1 MERGR
6 ILIVDEDWFARD
18 LYSEYLQIDNNIVD
32 TTADPIEAF
41 ELLQRNDYDIVITD
55 MFTRRLSGLDFIEEI
70 RKNFQSVSII
80 VISGVNAVEPAVK
93 ALRLGAFDYLLK
105 PVNPETL
112 KLSVKKC
119 LEVRH
124 LLKEN
129 IELKSYVD
137 LYSASQRIVSTI
149 DPDKIYSIS
158 VETLMEIIKSD
169 CGVFIQKKEEDTEYI
184 IKANKNIDTNNL
196 QNILKFIQDYL
207 NKNYDTPAVDKISLY
222 NREELEEIYRKI
234 SFMMIIPLK
243 HNASNFGYILL
254 FRFYNRISFSSR
266 EIKDAE
272 FLMKNIVSSFVN
284 IQQFSEIKSLAYID
298 ELTGLY
304 NIRYFEEI
312 LKREINKG
320 TSNNIFSILFMDLD
334 HFKEV
339 NDTYGHLV
347 GSKLLV
353 EVGRVIRNCV
363 REHDFTVRYGVDEFC
378 VLLTQTGLEE
388 AVRIAERIRKTVE
401 NHRFMS
407 RESYNI
413 RLTVCIGVAVYP
425 QHSTSMLGL
434 IEKADN
440 AMYAGK
446 NSTRNVVNVATGSD
460 DKTSNLNDIG
470 LRFSE
475 KQ

>member
-1 MERGR
+1 MMDGR

-18 LYSEYLQIDNNIVD
+18 LYTEYLQIDNNIVD
-32 TTADPIEAF
+32 STSDPIEAF
-41 ELLQRNDYDIVITD
+41 EFLQKNDYDIVITD

-70 RKNFQSVSII
+70 RKNFPSVSII
-80 VISGVNAVEPAVK
+80 VISGINAVEPAVK

-119 LEVRH
+119 LEVRR

-137 LYSASQRIVSTI
+137 LYSASQRIVSNI
-149 DPDKIYSIS
+149 DPDKIYSLS
-158 VETLMEIIKSD
+158 VETLMEIIKAD
-169 CGVFIQKKEEDTEYI
+169 CGIFIDRTGDGNDYI
-184 IKANKNIDTNNL
+184 IKTNKNIDINNA
-196 QNILKFIQDYL
+196 QKILRYVSDY
-207 NKNYDTPAVDKISLY
+207 ISKTGEFPVMEKVSLF
-222 NREELEEIYRKI
+222 NREEIDEIYRKI
-234 SFMMIIPLK
+234 SFVMIIPIK
-243 HNASNFGYILL
+243 SGIRSFGYIIL
-254 FRFYNRISFSSR
+254 FRFFNRIPFSTR

-284 IQQFSEIKSLAYID
+284 IQQFSEVKNLAYID

-304 NIRYFEEI
+304 NIRYFEEV

-320 TSNNIFSILFMDLD
+320 TANNIFSILFMDLD
-334 HFKEV
+334 HFKNV

-353 EVGRVIRNCV
+353 EVGRVIKGCV
-363 REHDFTVRYGVDEFC
+363 RENDITVRYGGDEFC
-378 VLLTQTGLEE
+378 VLLTQTGQEDAL
-388 AVRIAERIRKTVE
+388 RIAERIRKTIE
-401 NHRFMS
+401 NHKFMS
-407 RESYNI
+407 REGLNI
-413 RLTVCIGVAVYP
+413 HLTVCIGVAVYP
-425 QHSTSMLGL
+425 THSTSLLGI

-440 AMYAGK
+440 AMYVGK
-446 NSTRNVVNVATGSD
+446 NSTRNVVNLANSSNGKVDLSD
-460 DKTSNLNDIG
+460 TS

-475 KQ
+475 K

>member
-1 MERGR
+1 MEKGR

-41 ELLQRNDYDIVITD
+41 ELLQRNEYDIIITD

-112 KLSVKKC
+112 KLAVKKC

-149 DPDKIYSIS
+149 DADRIYSIS
-158 VETLMEIIKSD
+158 VETLMEIIKAD
-169 CGVFIQKKEEDTEYI
+169 CGLFIEKRDGDKEFI
-184 IKANKNIDTNNL
+184 IRSNKNIDVNNA
-196 QNILKFIQDYL
+196 QNTLKLLQDYFE
-207 NKNYDTPAVDKISLY
+207 KVGDSPYIEKISLF
-222 NREELEEIYRKI
+222 NREEIEEIYRKI
-234 SFMMIIPLK
+234 TFMMIIPLR
-243 HNASNFGYILL
+243 HNSKVLGFIIL
-254 FRFYNRISFSSR
+254 FRFFNRISFSTR

-272 FLMKNIVSSFVN
+272 FLMKNIVSSILN

-304 NIRYFEEI
+304 NIRYFEEV

-320 TSNNIFSILFMDLD
+320 TSNNVFSILFMDLD

-339 NDTYGHLV
+339 NDTYGHLI

-353 EVGRVIRNCV
+353 EAGRIIKGCV
-363 REHDFTVRYGVDEFC
+363 RENDITVRYGGDEFC
-378 VLLTQTGLEE
+378 VLLLQTGQEE
-388 AVRIAERIRKTVE
+388 ALRIAERIRKTIE
-401 NHRFMS
+401 GHRFMS
-407 RESYNI
+407 RESLNI
-413 RLTVCIGVAVYP
+413 KLTICIGVAVYP
-425 QHSTSMLGL
+425 HHATSLLGI

-446 NSTRNVVNVATGSD
+446 NSTRNVVNLASSSNGKMDNNSD
-460 DKTSNLNDIG
+460 AG
-470 LRFSE
+470 LGFKE
-475 KQ
+475 K

>member
-1 MERGR
+1 MEKGR

-41 ELLQRNDYDIVITD
+41 ELLQRNEYDIIITD

-149 DPDKIYSIS
+149 DPDKIFTIS
-158 VETLMEIIKSD
+158 VETLMEIIKAD
-169 CGVFIQKKEEDTEYI
+169 CGVFIEKRDEDKDFI
-184 IKANKNIDTNNL
+184 IRSNKNIDINNI
-196 QNILKFIQDYL
+196 QKILKFIQEYFDKVGDAPY
-207 NKNYDTPAVDKISLY
+207 VEKISLF
-222 NREELEEIYRKI
+222 NREEIEEIYRKI
-234 SFMMIIPLK
+234 SFMMIIPLRHHSK
-243 HNASNFGYILL
+243 LLGYIIL
-254 FRFYNRISFSSR
+254 FRFFNRIYFSAR

-272 FLMKNIVSSFVN
+272 FLMKNIVSSFLN

-320 TSNNIFSILFMDLD
+320 TTNNIFSILFMDLD

-353 EVGRVIRNCV
+353 EVGRVIKGCV
-363 REHDFTVRYGVDEFC
+363 REHDITVRYGGDEFC
-378 VLLTQTGLEE
+378 VLLMQTGQDE
-388 AVRIAERIRKTVE
+388 ALRIAERIRKTIE

-407 RESYNI
+407 RESLNI

-425 QHSTSMLGL
+425 QHSTSLLGI

-446 NSTRNVVNVATGSD
+446 NSTRNVVNLATGSNGSMD
-460 DKTSNLNDIG
+460 NKSDIG
-470 LRFSE
+470 LRFNE
-475 KQ
+475 K

>member
-1 MERGR
+1 MVKGR

-18 LYSEYLQIDNNIVD
+18 LYTEYLQIDNNIVD
-32 TTADPIEAF
+32 STSDPIEAF
-41 ELLQRNDYDIVITD
+41 EYLQRNDYDIVITD
-55 MFTRRLSGLDFIEEI
+55 MFTKRLSGLDFIEEI
-70 RKNFQSVSII
+70 RKNFQSVSVI

-137 LYSASQRIVSTI
+137 LYSASQRIVSNI
-149 DPDKIYSIS
+149 DPDKIHSLS
-158 VETLMEIIKSD
+158 VETLMEIIKAD
-169 CGVFIQKKEEDTEYI
+169 CGIFIDRKEGESDFV
-184 IKANKNIDTNNL
+184 IKTNKNIDINNA
-196 QNILKFIQDYL
+196 QNILKYINEY
-207 NKNYDTPAVDKISLY
+207 ISKTEESPVMEKVSLF
-222 NREELEEIYRKI
+222 NREEIEEIYRKV
-234 SFMMIIPLK
+234 SFVLIVPIRSSL
-243 HNASNFGYILL
+243 HSFGYIVLL
-254 FRFYNRISFSSR
+254 RFFNRIPFSTR
-266 EIKDAE
+266 ELKDAE
-272 FLMKNIVSSFVN
+272 FLMKNILSSFMN
-284 IQQFSEIKSLAYID
+284 IHQFSEVKNLAYID

-304 NIRYFEEI
+304 NIRYFEEV

-320 TSNNIFSILFMDLD
+320 TVNNVFSILFMDLD
-334 HFKEV
+334 HFKNV

-353 EVGRVIRNCV
+353 EVGRVIKGCV
-363 REHDFTVRYGVDEFC
+363 RENDITVRYGGDEFC
-378 VLLTQTGLEE
+378 VLLTQTGQND
-388 AVRIAERIRKTVE
+388 AMRIAERIRKTVE

-407 RESYNI
+407 REALNI
-413 RLTVCIGVAVYP
+413 RLTVCIGVAIYP
-425 QHSTSMLGL
+425 THSTSMLGI

-446 NSTRNVVNVATGSD
+446 NTTRNVVNLATSANGKID
-460 DKTSNLNDIG
+460 TQNDTS

-475 KQ
+475 K

>member
-1 MERGR
+1 MEKGR

-18 LYSEYLQIDNNIVD
+18 LYTEYLQIDDNIVD
-32 TTADPIEAF
+32 STAEPIEAF
-41 ELLQRNDYDIVITD
+41 ELLQRTEYDIVITD
-55 MFTRRLSGLDFIEEI
+55 MFTKRLSGLDFIEEI

-80 VISGVNAVEPAVK
+80 VISGINAVEPAVK

-119 LEVRH
+119 LEMRY

-137 LYSASQRIVSTI
+137 LFSASQRIVSTM
-149 DPDKIYSIS
+149 DLDKIYSIS
-158 VETLMEIIKSD
+158 IETLMEIIKAD
-169 CGVFIQKKEEDTEYI
+169 CGIFVDRRESGGEFV
-184 IKANKNIDTNNL
+184 IKANKNIDISNA
-196 QNILKFIQDYL
+196 QNILRFISTYIDKVENL
-207 NKNYDTPAVDKISLY
+207 PLMEKISLF
-222 NREELEEIYRKI
+222 NREELEEIFRKI

-243 HNASNFGYILL
+243 SNVRSFGYIIM
-254 FRFYNRISFSSR
+254 FRFFNRISFSAR

-272 FLMKNIVSSFVN
+272 FLMKNIISSFTN
-284 IQQFSEIKSLAYID
+284 IQQFSEVKSLVYID

-320 TSNNIFSILFMDLD
+320 ASNNIFSILFMDLD
-334 HFKEV
+334 RFKEV

-353 EVGRVIRNCV
+353 EVGRVIKGCV
-363 REHDFTVRYGVDEFC
+363 RENDIIVRYGGDEFC
-378 VLLTQTGLEE
+378 VLLTQTGLED
-388 AVRIAERIRKTVE
+388 AKGIAERIRKTIE

-407 RESYNI
+407 RENFNI
-413 RLTVCIGVAVYP
+413 RLTICIGIAVYP
-425 QHSTSMLGL
+425 RHSTSLLGI

-446 NSTRNVVNVATGSD
+446 NSTRNVVNIADDSNGKFDNDSD
-460 DKTSNLNDIG
+460 FSLRLNV
-470 LRFSE
+470 
-475 KQ
+475 K

>member
-1 MERGR
+1 MEKGR

-18 LYSEYLQIDNNIVD
+18 LYSEYLQIDNNAVD
-32 TTADPIEAF
+32 TTADPIDAF

-55 MFTRRLSGLDFIEEI
+55 IFTRKLSGFDFIEEI

-149 DPDKIYSIS
+149 DADRIHSIS
-158 VETLMEIIKSD
+158 LVTLMEIIKSD
-169 CGVFIQKKEEDTEYI
+169 CGLFIELDENVGSYI
-184 IKANKNIDTNNL
+184 IKANKNIDINNAQHL
-196 QNILKFIQDYL
+196 IKYIQGYFNQTKDA
-207 NKNYDTPAVDKISLY
+207 PFVEKISLY

-234 SFMMIIPLK
+234 SFMMIIPLRYNN
-243 HNASNFGYILL
+243 HMFGYILL
-254 FRFYNRISFSSR
+254 FRFFNRISFSAR

-272 FLMKNIVSSFVN
+272 FLMKNIISSFVN
-284 IQQFSEIKSLAYID
+284 IQQFSEIRNLVYID

-304 NIRYFEEI
+304 NIRYFEEV

-320 TSNNIFSILFMDLD
+320 ISNNIFSILFMDLD
-334 HFKEV
+334 HFKDV
-339 NDTYGHLV
+339 NDKYGHLV

-353 EVGRVIRNCV
+353 EVSRVIKNCV
-363 REHDFTVRYGVDEFC
+363 REHDITVRYGGDEFC
-378 VLLTQTGLEE
+378 VLLTQTGLDE
-388 AVRIAERIRKTVE
+388 AVQIAERIRKGVE

-407 RESYNI
+407 RESLNI
-413 RLTVCIGVAVYP
+413 RLTICIGVAVYP
-425 QHSTSMLGL
+425 QHSTSLLGI

-446 NSTRNVVNVATGSD
+446 NSTRNVVKVASTSDIKTNNVSD
-460 DKTSNLNDIG
+460 VG
-470 LRFSE
+470 LRFNP
-475 KQ
+475 K

>member
-1 MERGR
+1 MDRGR

-18 LYSEYLQIDNNIVD
+18 LYSEYLQVDNNIVD
-32 TTADPIEAF
+32 TTSDPIEAF
-41 ELLQRNDYDIVITD
+41 ELLHRNDYDIVITD
-55 MFTRRLSGLDFIEEI
+55 LFTKRLSGLDFIEEI

-80 VISGVNAVEPAVK
+80 VISGINAVEPAVK

-119 LEVRH
+119 LEVRR

-137 LYSASQRIVSTI
+137 LYSASQRILSTI
-149 DPDKIYSIS
+149 DQDKIYSIA
-158 VETLMEIIKSD
+158 VESLMEIIKAD
-169 CGVFIQKKEEDTEYI
+169 CGAFVQKKENSDEYL
-184 IKANKNIDTNNL
+184 IKANKNIDINNI
-196 QNILKFIQDYL
+196 NHIIKFLKDYFERAD
-207 NKNYDTPAVDKISLY
+207 KTPLVDKISLFK
-222 NREELEEIYRKI
+222 REEIEEIYRKI
-234 SFMMIIPLK
+234 SYMMLIPIRSETK
-243 HNASNFGYILL
+243 DFGYILL
-254 FRFYNRISFSSR
+254 FRFYNRLAFSSR

-272 FLMKNIVSSFVN
+272 FLMKNIISSFVN

-304 NIRYFEEI
+304 NIRYFEEV

-353 EVGRVIRNCV
+353 EVGRVIKNCV
-363 REHDFTVRYGVDEFC
+363 RDNDITVRYGGDEFC
-378 VLLTQTGLEE
+378 VLLLGTGLEE
-388 AVRIAERIRKTVE
+388 AVRIAERIRKTIE

-407 RESYNI
+407 REALNI
-413 RLTVCIGVAVYP
+413 HLTVCIGVAVYP
-425 QHSTSMLGL
+425 IHSTSLLGI

-446 NSTRNVVNVATGSD
+446 NSTRNVVNVASGSNG
-460 DKTSNLNDIG
+460 KTINTSDTS
-470 LRFSE
+470 LRFNG
-475 KQ
+475 K

>member
-1 MERGR
+1 MMDGR

-18 LYSEYLQIDNNIVD
+18 LYTEYLQIDNNIVD
-32 TTADPIEAF
+32 STSDPIEAF
-41 ELLQRNDYDIVITD
+41 EFLQRNDYDIVITD

-70 RKNFQSVSII
+70 RKNFPSVSII
-80 VISGVNAVEPAVK
+80 VISGINAVEPAVK

-119 LEVRH
+119 LEVRR

-137 LYSASQRIVSTI
+137 LYSASQRIVSNI
-149 DPDKIYSIS
+149 DPDKIYSLS
-158 VETLMEIIKSD
+158 VETLMEIIKAD
-169 CGVFIQKKEEDTEYI
+169 CGIFIDRTGDGNDYI
-184 IKANKNIDTNNL
+184 IKTNKNIDINNA
-196 QNILKFIQDYL
+196 QKILRYVSDY
-207 NKNYDTPAVDKISLY
+207 ISKTEEFPVMEKVSLF
-222 NREELEEIYRKI
+222 NREEIDEIYRKI
-234 SFMMIIPLK
+234 SFVMIIPIK
-243 HNASNFGYILL
+243 SGIRSFGYIIL
-254 FRFYNRISFSSR
+254 FRFFNRIPFSTR

-284 IQQFSEIKSLAYID
+284 IQQFSEVKNLAYID

-304 NIRYFEEI
+304 NIRYFEEV

-320 TSNNIFSILFMDLD
+320 TANNIFSILFMDLD
-334 HFKEV
+334 HFKNV

-353 EVGRVIRNCV
+353 EVGRVIKGCV
-363 REHDFTVRYGVDEFC
+363 RENDITVRYGGDEFC
-378 VLLTQTGLEE
+378 VLLTQTGQEDAL
-388 AVRIAERIRKTVE
+388 RIAERIRKTIE
-401 NHRFMS
+401 NHKFMS
-407 RESYNI
+407 REGLNI
-413 RLTVCIGVAVYP
+413 HLTVCIGVAVYP
-425 QHSTSMLGL
+425 THSTSLLGI

-440 AMYAGK
+440 AMYVGK
-446 NSTRNVVNVATGSD
+446 NSTRNVVNLANSSNGKVDLSD
-460 DKTSNLNDIG
+460 TS

-475 KQ
+475 K

>member
-1 MERGR
+1 MDRGR

-55 MFTRRLSGLDFIEEI
+55 MFTKRLSGLDFIEEI

-80 VISGVNAVEPAVK
+80 VISGINAVEPAVK

-129 IELKSYVD
+129 LELKSYVD

-149 DPDKIYSIS
+149 DADKIYSIS
-158 VETLMEIIKSD
+158 VETLMEIIKAD
-169 CGVFIQKKEEDTEYI
+169 CGVFIQKKEDSGEYV
-184 IKANKNIDTNNL
+184 IKANKNIDINNVKHIIKYL
-196 QNILKFIQDYL
+196 IDLMERVSDYP
-207 NKNYDTPAVDKISLY
+207 NVEKISLY
-222 NREELEEIYRKI
+222 NREEIEEIYRKI
-234 SFMMIIPLK
+234 TFMMVIPLRQGEK
-243 HNASNFGYILL
+243 NFGYILL
-254 FRFYNRISFSSR
+254 FRFFNRISFSAR

-284 IQQFSEIKSLAYID
+284 IQQFSEIKNLAYID
-298 ELTGLY
+298 DLTGLY
-304 NIRYFEEI
+304 NIRYFEEV

-320 TSNNIFSILFMDLD
+320 TANNVFSILFMDLD

-353 EVGRVIRNCV
+353 EVGRVIKNCV
-363 REHDFTVRYGVDEFC
+363 REHDITVRYGGDEFC
-378 VLLTQTGLEE
+378 VLLTQTGLDE

-401 NHRFMS
+401 NHKFMS
-407 RESYNI
+407 RESFNI
-413 RLTVCIGVAVYP
+413 HLTLCIGVATYP
-425 QHSTSMLGL
+425 QHSTSMLGI

-446 NSTRNVVNVATGSD
+446 NSTRNVVNVAT
-460 DKTSNLNDIG
+460 TSNGKTGNIIDAG
-470 LRFSE
+470 LRFNN
-475 KQ
+475 K

>member
-18 LYSEYLQIDNNIVD
+18 LYSEYLQIDNNVVD

-41 ELLQRNDYDIVITD
+41 ELLQRNEYDIIITD
-55 MFTRRLSGLDFIEEI
+55 MFTKRLSGLDFIEEI

-129 IELKSYVD
+129 LELKSYVD

-158 VETLMEIIKSD
+158 VETLMEIIKAD
-169 CGVFIQKKEEDTEYI
+169 CGVFVQKRESGNDYI
-184 IKANKNIDTNNL
+184 IKANKNIDINNV
-196 QNILKFIQDYL
+196 QHIIRYIQDIL
-207 NKNYDTPAVDKISLY
+207 EKSETAPIIEKISLY
-222 NREELEEIYRKI
+222 NREEIEEIYRKI
-234 SFMMIIPLK
+234 SFIMVIPLK
-243 HNASNFGYILL
+243 QGEKNFGNILL
-254 FRFYNRISFSSR
+254 FRFFNRITFSAR

-284 IQQFSEIKSLAYID
+284 IQQFSEIRNLAYID

-304 NIRYFEEI
+304 NIRYFEEV

-320 TSNNIFSILFMDLD
+320 TSNNVFSILFMDLD

-353 EVGRVIRNCV
+353 EVGRVIKNCV
-363 REHDFTVRYGVDEFC
+363 RENDITVRYGGDEFC

-388 AVRIAERIRKTVE
+388 AVRIAERIRKTIE
-401 NHRFMS
+401 SHKFMS
-407 RESYNI
+407 RESFNI

-425 QHSTSMLGL
+425 HHSTSLLGI

-446 NSTRNVVNVATGSD
+446 NSTRNVVNVAVGSNG
-460 DKTSNLNDIG
+460 KINSISDIE
-470 LRFSE
+470 LRFNE
-475 KQ
+475 K